1 MCHNGSFWVVLAP
14 LEQGIIYKNNGN
26 SNSGTSALLSTTTR
40 LLVWLFVVSIQL
52 NNTVCTIVGHII
64 FQKIFVKRRASNS
77 SPEKTYL
84 WEKKRVKERKD
95 VVVKQRQ
102 GRISRISSLYENLYY
117 IRITDVSLREYQ

>member
-1 MCHNGSFWVVLAP
+1 MCHNGSFGVVLAP

-64 FQKIFVKRRASNS
+64 FQKIFVKSIEQLTR
-77 SPEKTYL
+77 KTYL

-102 GRISRISSLYENLYY
+102 GRISRISSLYENFYY